1 MNSGFDSLLYKT
13 RVEKITKYIKSNLG
27 NDFKPRVALTLGSG
41 GFSSFVQKLE
51 VVKRIPYTSL
61 PQFIETGVEGHEGQM
76 IFAYINKTP
85 VVILSG
91 RKHFYELG
99 GIPNLVT
106 ALKEVVLPVYV
117 MAMLGVS
124 LYVATNAAGGLNSQY
139 NAGDLMII
147 RSHLDLFFP
156 NVLMGPQI
164 DINQPQRFQSQSE
177 IYNNRYRKRLL
188 SIAKAG
194 GIERYVH
201 SGIYAALTGP
211 TYESSADSQALRTL
225 GADAVGM
232 STVPE
237 VITAANLG
245 LETVGISLITN
256 VISADGTNK
265 TSHEEVQQALN
276 SREVKE
282 WVYSLLSGFIGT
294 FV

>member
-1 MNSGFDSLLYKT
+1 
-13 RVEKITKYIKSNLG
+13 
-27 NDFKPRVALTLGSG
+27 
-41 GFSSFVQKLE
+41 
-51 VVKRIPYTSL
+51 VVKRIPYTKL

-76 IFAYINKTP
+76 IFTYVNKIP

-99 GIPNLVT
+99 GEPSLVS

-117 MAMLGVS
+117 TAALGVS
-124 LYVATNAAGGLNSQY
+124 LYIATNAAGGLNSKY

-147 RSHLDLFFP
+147 KSHLDLFFP

-164 DINQPQRFQSQSE
+164 DINKPQRFQSQSE
-177 IYNNRYRKRLL
+177 IYNNKYRRKLL
-188 SIAKAG
+188 SIAKVE
-194 GIERYVH
+194 GIESFVH

-225 GADAVGM
+225 GVDAVGM

-245 LETVGISLITN
+245 METVGISLITN
-256 VISADGTNK
+256 VISVNGTNK
-265 TSHEEVQQALN
+265 TSHEEVQQALD
-276 SREVKE
+276 SREVKGR
-282 WVYSLLSGFIGT
+282 VYSLLSGFIGT
-294 FV
+294 LV